1 MSPEKAL
8 YLVAPP
14 PPSHT
19 AEWQVMCIFKALHQ
33 SGPRTSHSDDDDDE
47 GVKDLTLEQF
57 YGFYEVFNLKWKR
70 VCVVVVVVVV
80 VGMVTELH
88 GDRYRQKGRS

>member
-1 MSPEKAL
+1 
-8 YLVAPP
+8 
-14 PPSHT
+14 
-19 AEWQVMCIFKALHQ
+19 MCIFKALHQ
-33 SGPRTSHSDDDDDE
+33 TGPRTSHSDDDDE
-47 GVKDLTLEQF
+47 GVKDLSLEQF

-70 VCVVVVVVVV
+70 VRVVVVAV